1 MVRLI
6 RDFGADRKGITLIE
20 YALLAALVATTAIT
34 ILAGIGVTLKSFY
47 TTIST
52 ELSSA

>member
-6 RDFGADRKGITLIE
+6 RDFGADRRGITLIE
-20 YALLAALVATTAIT
+20 YALLAALVATTSIT
-34 ILAGIGVTLKSFY
+34 IVASLGVTLKSFY
-47 TTIST
+47 TTILT